1 MGGLCL
7 MNIGG
12 IPDLGGGVMSSLSFL
27 AYGALVL
34 TLGPKPVSNNA
45 SKANKKSEGVMKRA
59 ACSLPGKNAVVN
71 VDHRL

>member
-1 MGGLCL
+1 

-12 IPDLGGGVMSSLSFL
+12 IPDLGGGVMSSLSIL

-59 ACSLPGKNAVVN
+59 ACS
-71 VDHRL
+71 